1 MQIYEYI
8 FFKLSK
14 IEGGRS
20 PPEKFEGGGGTRP
33 PAPPPPGIA
42 AYGCYNTLI
51 RNDLALQSCQ

>member
-20 PPEKFEGGGGTRP
+20 PPRKIRGGGGGDTSP
-33 PAPPPPGIA
+33 HPPGIA
-42 AYGCYNTLI
+42 AYVGLNKRSLVTQL
-51 RNDLALQSCQ
+51 NE